1 MSYYKLLNI
10 KINIM
15 EDLVEYI
22 DRTMKEM
29 AEEMGLKMVFPEE
42 EKKKDGPI
50 TGTITFLKGESAKK
64 AAEFFDKKEE

>member
-1 MSYYKLLNI
+1 
-10 KINIM
+10 M

-29 AEEMGLKMVFPEE
+29 AEEMGLKMVFPEEE

>member
-42 EKKKDGPI
+42 EVLI
-50 TGTITFLKGESAKK
+50 NNS
-64 AAEFFDKKEE
+64 